1 MAICKKVQ
9 YSIFSCFLA
18 FFMQKDNS
26 YYMEIQVGPQ
36 HSQVVSLPACEA
48 EAFGIESRW
57 LHPLV
62 LSESQQDEKSQFSES
77 QKSENKH
84 LNKVYITKHSTD
96 GASCVS
102 EVLVCK
108 YAKAL
113 LMMHHSAEKG
123 D

>member
-1 MAICKKVQ
+1 M
-9 YSIFSCFLA
+9 
-18 FFMQKDNS
+18 
-26 YYMEIQVGPQ
+26 
-36 HSQVVSLPACEA
+36 VSAPACEA

-77 QKSENKH
+77 QRRENKN

-96 GASCVS
+96 GASCIS

-108 YAKAL
+108 YTKAL

-123 D
+123 VSPRTNAEKSVAGLRSV